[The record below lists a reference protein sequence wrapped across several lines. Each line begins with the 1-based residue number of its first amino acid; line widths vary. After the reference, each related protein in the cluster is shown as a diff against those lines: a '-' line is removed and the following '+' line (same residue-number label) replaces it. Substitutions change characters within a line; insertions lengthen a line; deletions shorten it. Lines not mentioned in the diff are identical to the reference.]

1 MNRVR
6 MLSLFLSLFFAFLY
20 INFMGKYNGRV
31 MKEAINKSKMKNK
44 LSFSYV
50 CLSFCPFVYVLY
62 I

>member
-1 MNRVR
+1 

-50 CLSFCPFVYVLY
+50 CLSFCPFMYVLY
-62 I
+62 T